1 MALTL
6 PEGVFMACNGEHA
19 ALLAARRSGRWWF
32 AAGNAATILHSL
44 AETCGDPQAA
54 AVAMRARYPGVPGH
68 LIDADVDRFTARL
81 LDAGLLTR
89 AENPTPWPTPPQAA
103 PAGGHRAAA
112 AGVGILATIAA
123 VPALLAAIA
132 VLRAGHLSAGL
143 RAARAVHRLT
153 RRSASLPCAEH
164 ALAAVRGAARWWPG
178 RAACAEVSLATV
190 LLLAASGRRATW
202 VIGARFAPDGAHAW
216 VVADQMV
223 VGGPEPDGW
232 PYHPAAA
239 A

>member
-6 PEGVFMACNGEHA
+6 PEGVFMACDGEHA
-19 ALLAARRSGRWWF
+19 ALLAGRRGGRWWF
-32 AAGNAATILHSL
+32 AAGNAAAILHSL
-44 AETCGDPQAA
+44 AQERGDVQAA
-54 AVAMRARYPGVPGH
+54 AAAMRARHPGVSGR

-81 LDAGLLTR
+81 LDAGLLAHTEHP
-89 AENPTPWPTPPQAA
+89 APWPTPPQAV
-103 PAGGHRAAA
+103 PAGGHRGAADA
-112 AGVGILATIAA
+112 GILATIAA

-132 VLRAGHLSAGL
+132 VLRAGHLSGGL

-153 RRSASLPCAEH
+153 RRPASLPSAERV
-164 ALAAVRGAARWWPG
+164 LAAVRGAARWWPG

-190 LLLAASGRRATW
+190 LLLAASGHRATW